1 MNQHHSLQI
10 RSQNTRLQRE
20 HVYGPSGNI
29 NLILSGNIYHDTS
42 TSITQNEH
50 LLRAACY
57 YISPQPL
64 KRSSPVRCYLGYPH
78 VLKFTSAQFKSLNHI
93 HALYNQATT
102 SQELKSKTS
111 QIPPNW
117 LHHCLIPSTLQK
129 HNLTQGVLK
138 LFLLKG
144 FLPQYPQWENNRKW
158 YLFSA
163 SHHIHFLFAKM
174 NGSMLNVASHKIL
187 YTNLWD
193 QSLER
198 NYKALP
204 SKSVFDCSSKKK
216 QKKATALLLSWKHKH
231 TNKNLYKKPV
241 LN

>member
-1 MNQHHSLQI
+1 MLCIIKQQLPKNLNPRQVKSPQI
-10 RSQNTRLQRE
+10 GFITASYHLHFKN
-20 HVYGPSGNI
+20 
-29 NLILSGNIYHDTS
+29 NLI
-42 TSITQNEH
+42 
-50 LLRAACY
+50 
-57 YISPQPL
+57 
-64 KRSSPVRCYLGYPH
+64 
-78 VLKFTSAQFKSLNHI
+78 
-93 HALYNQATT
+93 
-102 SQELKSKTS
+102 
-111 QIPPNW
+111 
-117 LHHCLIPSTLQK
+117 
-129 HNLTQGVLK
+129 QGVLK

-198 NYKALP
+198 NYKAVP